1 MATTERRARGDAA
14 EQAACAELQA
24 HDLRL
29 LARNAGFRVGELDL
43 VMQDGDT
50 LVFVEVRLRKP
61 GRFGDG
67 LASVNRGKRQRIAR
81 AAQLWLARQP
91 RLAALPCRFDVV
103 SVRQDGDR
111 FVCDWLRHAFT
122 LDDC

>member
-1 MATTERRARGDAA
+1 MATTEPRARGDAA
-14 EQAACAELQA
+14 ERAACDELQA
-24 HDLRL
+24 HGLRL
-29 LARNAGFRVGELDL
+29 LARNVGYRVGELDL

-50 LVFVEVRLRKP
+50 VVFVEVRLRKP

-67 LASVNRGKRQRIAR
+67 LASVDRRKRQRIAR

-91 RLAALPCRFDVV
+91 RLAMLPCRFDVV
-103 SVRQDGDR
+103 AVRDDGGHLA
-111 FVCDWLRHAFT
+111 CDWLRHAFT

>member
-1 MATTERRARGDAA
+1 MATTERRTRGDAA

-24 HDLRL
+24 KGLRL
-29 LARNAGFRVGELDL
+29 LARNAGYRVGELDL

-50 LVFVEVRLRKP
+50 VVFVEVRLRKP

-67 LASVNRGKRQRIAR
+67 LASIDRHKRQRIAR

-91 RLAALPCRFDVV
+91 RLASSPCRFDVV
-103 SVRQDGDR
+103 AVRPDGDR
-111 FVCDWLRHAFT
+111 FACNWLRHAFT

>member
-1 MATTERRARGDAA
+1 MPIDRRARGDAG
-14 EQAACAELQA
+14 EEAACRELQG
-24 HDLRL
+24 HGLRL

-50 LVFVEVRLRKP
+50 VVFVEVRLRRP

-67 LASVNRGKRQRIAR
+67 LASIDRHKRQRIAR

-91 RLAALPCRFDVV
+91 QLARLPCRFDVV
-103 SVRQDGDR
+103 SVRVEGEGHA
-111 FVCDWLRHAFT
+111 CDWLRHAFT
-122 LDDC
+122 LDET